1 MTAPDPFTPA
11 RLGPLTLRNRLIKCA
26 TFEGATPDALV
37 TDDLIDFHREVAAG
51 GVAMSTVAYCAVSPE
66 GRTDRHQIWL
76 RGEAAPGLTRLTEAI
91 HAEGALA
98 AAQLGHAGPVANSV
112 SNRRKALG
120 PSRIPAPMGM
130 SVTRKLNADGIS
142 EMLATFRQAARI
154 AVDSGFDGLEIHCGH
169 NYLISCF
176 LSPLLNHRRDE
187 YGGSLVNRARF
198 AREVVE
204 AVREEVGDQAAIW
217 VKLNMY
223 DGAGRLGFGVDEACA
238 VAQLLES
245 DGHLDAI
252 EPTAGSS
259 LLNPM
264 YLFHGDPPRE
274 EFADAFRGAMRL
286 GLKAMSPMFL
296 KHYDYHDAYLL
307 PLARQLRAAV
317 RMPLILL
324 GGITDRPSMELA
336 LTEGFDFVAMGRALL
351 REPGLP
357 LRIQS
362 DPTARSRCVHCNLC
376 MPTIYSHTRCPVRA
390 GEVPDPLVAEATTIR
405 SE

>member
-1 MTAPDPFTPA
+1 MTAPDPFSPA

-37 TDDLIDFHREVAAG
+37 TDALIEFHREVAAG
-51 GVAMSTVAYCAVSPE
+51 GVAMSTVAYCAVAPE

-76 RGEAAPGLTRLTEAI
+76 RDEAMPGLRRLTDTI

-112 SNRRKALG
+112 SNRAKALG
-120 PSRIPAPMGM
+120 PSRIPAPMGT
-130 SVTRKLNADGIS
+130 SVTRKLDSDDITA
-142 EMLATFRQAARI
+142 MTATFRRAARI

-176 LSPLLNHRRDE
+176 LSPLLNRRRDE

-204 AVREEVGDQAAIW
+204 AVRTEVGDEAAVW
-217 VKLNMY
+217 AKLNMY
-223 DGAGRLGFGVDEACA
+223 DGAGRLGLGIDDACA

-264 YLFHGDPPRE
+264 FLFHGEPPRE
-274 EFADAFRGAMRL
+274 EFANAFGGTMRA
-286 GLKAMSPMFL
+286 GLKVAAPFFL
-296 KHYDYHDAYLL
+296 KHYDYHDTYLL
-307 PLARQLRAAV
+307 PLAQRLRGAV

-324 GGITDRPSMELA
+324 GGVTDRTSMDTALA
-336 LTEGFDFVAMGRALL
+336 AGFDFVAMGRALL
-351 REPGLP
+351 REPDLP
-357 LRIQS
+357 LRIQA
-362 DPTARSRCVHCNLC
+362 DPTTTSRCVHCNLC
-376 MPTIYSHTRCPVRA
+376 MPTIYTHTRCPIRA
-390 GEVPDPLVAEATTIR
+390 GEVPDPLGV
-405 SE
+405 

>member
-1 MTAPDPFTPA
+1 MSTPDPFSPA

-37 TDDLIDFHREVAAG
+37 TDDLIEFHREVAAG
-51 GVAMSTVAYCAVSPE
+51 GVAMSTVAYCAVAPE

-76 RGEAAPGLTRLTEAI
+76 RDEAMPGLRRLTDTI

-112 SNRRKALG
+112 SNRAKALG
-120 PSRIPAPMGM
+120 PSGIPAPMGM
-130 SVTRKLNADGIS
+130 SVTRKLDSDDIAA
-142 EMLATFRQAARI
+142 MTATFRRAARI

-169 NYLISCF
+169 NYLVSCF
-176 LSPLLNHRRDE
+176 LSPLLNRRRDE

-204 AVREEVGDQAAIW
+204 AVRTEVGDEAAVW
-217 VKLNMY
+217 AKLNMY
-223 DGAGRLGFGVDEACA
+223 DGAGRFGLGIDDACA
-238 VAQLLES
+238 VAQLLEA

-264 YLFHGDPPRE
+264 FLFHGEPPRE
-274 EFADAFRGAMRL
+274 EFANAFGGTMRA
-286 GLKAMSPMFL
+286 GLKVAAPFFL
-296 KHYDYHDAYLL
+296 KHYDYHDTYLL
-307 PLARQLRAAV
+307 PLAQRLRGAV

-324 GGITDRPSMELA
+324 GGVTDRTSMDTALA
-336 LTEGFDFVAMGRALL
+336 AGFDFVAMGRALL
-351 REPGLP
+351 REPDLP
-357 LRIQS
+357 LRIQA
-362 DPTARSRCVHCNLC
+362 DPTTASRCVHCNLC
-376 MPTIYSHTRCPVRA
+376 MPTIYTHTRCPIRA
-390 GEVPDPLVAEATTIR
+390 GEVPDPLGI
-405 SE
+405 